1 MCVCLCVRYILHLSG
16 YRAETWHRI
25 GVSLREGHSDNAGRP
40 HPPRGGGAWGPKSG
54 SQVPHSQNGAF
65 LGKLYKTKVE
75 ECPRFSGGKSG
86 QIRSRTSP
94 WGQAADPSTRGGS
107 AAVVQLDEVVDL
119 T

>member
-1 MCVCLCVRYILHLSG
+1 MCVYVFAIFRTFRATELKLGTELEFHLEKDIAIM
-16 YRAETWHRI
+16 RAGPT
-25 GVSLREGHSDNAGRP
+25 
-40 HPPRGGGAWGPKSG
+40 HPGGGAWGPKSG

-65 LGKLYKTKVE
+65 LGQLYKTKVE